1 MDFKA
6 KEDTFMADLCQG
18 DRKKIQVI
26 ESYRAMKFDQM
37 PIKVRSY
44 QCQFFTYMRE
54 EFQGEVNFDFVES
67 FNIEDNYD
75 QIIRACKNLI
85 NKPTRPNM
93 KLETFDKKF

>member
-1 MDFKA
+1 
-6 KEDTFMADLCQG
+6 
-18 DRKKIQVI
+18 
-26 ESYRAMKFDQM
+26 
-37 PIKVRSY
+37 
-44 QCQFFTYMRE
+44 MRE

-67 FNIEDNYD
+67 FNIENNFD